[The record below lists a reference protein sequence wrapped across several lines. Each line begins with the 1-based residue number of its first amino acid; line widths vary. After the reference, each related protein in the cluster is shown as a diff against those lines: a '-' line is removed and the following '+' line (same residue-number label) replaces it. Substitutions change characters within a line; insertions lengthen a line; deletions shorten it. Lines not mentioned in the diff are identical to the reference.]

1 MNLLVRT
8 IKAGLLLAQVLVLG
22 VCVWVA
28 LEARRTASI
37 KPRPVLVDIE
47 KGWGV
52 RTIAATLKKEGVL
65 TKKTLFIVRYRLF
78 YHGAALKAGQ
88 YEMSAPSTPQ
98 SVLEALNRGLVYLRP
113 VTVAEGLTAQET
125 FPLFREAGFGAEKDF
140 VKAAA
145 DTSALGLL
153 DPLAADLEGYLF
165 PETYRLP
172 RGITAPEILSGMVDQ
187 FRAVF
192 TETWRR
198 RAAAL
203 GFSVRDAVILASLI
217 EKETGRP
224 EEKPLVS
231 SVFHNRLR
239 KGMKLDCDPTIIYA
253 LKKAGTYDG
262 KLHGKDLR
270 FDSPYNT
277 YLHAGLPPGPICNPG
292 RASLDAALHPA
303 ETEFLYFV
311 ARQDGSHQFSR
322 TFGEHNRAVDEYRR
336 RPAASIASR

>member
-8 IKAGLLLAQVLVLG
+8 IKAGLILAQILLLG

-28 LEARRTASI
+28 LEARRAASI
-37 KPRPVLVDIE
+37 PPRAVLVEIE

-52 RTIAATLKKEGVL
+52 RAIADALKKEGVL
-65 TKKTLFIVRYRLF
+65 TNKTLFVGRYRLF
-78 YHGAALKAGQ
+78 FHRAALKAGQ
-88 YEMSAPSTPQ
+88 YELTAPSTPQ
-98 SVLEALNRGLVYLRP
+98 AVIEALSRGLVYLRP
-113 VTVAEGLTAQET
+113 VTVAEGLTAGET
-125 FPLFREAGFGAEKDF
+125 FPVFREAGFGAGEDF
-140 VKAAA
+140 IKAAA
-145 DTSALGLL
+145 DTAALGLL
-153 DPLAADLEGYLF
+153 DPRAADLEGYLF

-172 RGITAPEILSGMVDQ
+172 KGITAAGILAKMVDQ

-192 TETWRR
+192 TEDWRR

-203 GFSVRDAVILASLI
+203 GFSVRDTVILASLI

-239 KGMKLDCDPTIIYA
+239 AGMKLDCDPTIIYA
-253 LKKAGTYDG
+253 LKQAGTYDG
-262 KLHGKDLR
+262 KLHGKDMR

-292 RASLDAALHPA
+292 RASLEAALHPA
-303 ETEFLYFV
+303 ETDFLYFV
-311 ARQDGSHQFSR
+311 ARRDGSHKFSR

-336 RPAASIASR
+336 PPSIASR